1 MAALGLALVALLGAG
16 CTATQPDEDP
26 NAPVTPAESV
36 GPELTGDLTIYAAA
50 SLKTAFDE
58 LAAQFEARHP
68 SLFVQPIVYDGS
80 STLATQ
86 LIEGAPADVFAS
98 ANRSNMDGVVKA
110 GEVSGEP
117 RVFARNRLQI
127 AVPAGNPARVRDLH
141 DFGDDAPRLGLC
153 ARGVPCG
160 DFARAALARAGVTP
174 SLDTNEPD
182 VRALLTK
189 IELGELDGG
198 ITYLTDVAS
207 AGGRVQG
214 IDIPD
219 DRNVVAEYPIAV
231 LARAPV
237 LRNHPDRLE
246 AAQDYLR
253 GRGGRAVVMGRFTAG
268 RTMRWLG
275 WATAAIMAA
284 ASIGTFAGLA

>member
-1 MAALGLALVALLGAG
+1 MSLRRGARALLVAVLATACAGEAPDGGSGAAS
-16 CTATQPDEDP
+16 TAADGIRGRIL
-26 NAPVTPAESV
+26 VS
-36 GPELTGDLTIYAAA
+36 AAA
-50 SLKTAFDE
+50 SLTDAFAEVDS
-58 LAAQFEARHP
+58 AFESAHP
-68 SLFVQPIVYDGS
+68 GVDVVLNLGGS
-80 STLATQ
+80 SALRTQ
-86 LIEGAPADVFAS
+86 ILEGAPADVFAS

-127 AVPAGNPARVRDLH
+127 AVPAGNPARIHDLH
-141 DFGDDAPRLGLC
+141 DFGEDALRLGLC

-207 AGGRVQG
+207 AGGKVQG

-219 DRNVVAEYPIAV
+219 DLNVVAEYPIAV
-231 LARAPV
+231 LARAPNPVAAEAYVRFV
-237 LRNHPDRLE
+237 LSDE
-246 AAQDYLR
+246 
-253 GRGGRAVVMGRFTAG
+253 GRAILGTYGFTPP
-268 RTMRWLG
+268 
-275 WATAAIMAA
+275 
-284 ASIGTFAGLA
+284 